1 MVADSATDTLTFI
14 AGANVTITT
23 SESGDSITIASS
35 GSGGSQNLF
44 STFAVSGQN
53 SVVADTTTDTLELV
67 AGGNMTITTDQ
78 TNDKITFA
86 SSQNL
91 FETIAVSGQNS
102 IVADASNDTLS
113 LAAGG
118 GVTITT
124 NDTTDTVTFATYLDG
139 LTGGTIDKT
148 DSIAFIDAT
157 DQSTKKAT
165 INSLLTQIAGANIT
179 VSGNQLTTTTGLA
192 DVVDDTSPQLGGDL
206 DVNGRQLKYTFNITA
221 SGTQHYVFNDT
232 NNLFFAS

>member
-1 MVADSATDTLTFI
+1 MCIRDGSNVVADSATDTLTFI

-192 DVVDDTSPQLGGDL
+192 DVVAVS
-206 DVNGRQLKYTFNITA
+206 YTHLRAHET
-221 SGTQHYVFNDT
+221 
-232 NNLFFAS
+232 